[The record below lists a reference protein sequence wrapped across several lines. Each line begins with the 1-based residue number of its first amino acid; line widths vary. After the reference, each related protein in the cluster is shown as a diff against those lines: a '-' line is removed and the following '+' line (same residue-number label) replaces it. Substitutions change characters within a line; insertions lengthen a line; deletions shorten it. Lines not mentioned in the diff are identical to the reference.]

1 MTGRLSALGAVL
13 LYTSPLTAGLSG
25 AGLYWILPLAVVFCL
40 SVVVLTS
47 RRLPRGWLAAALFV
61 GGKIITQLLIVALL
75 FGAGRGLAAALGLE
89 GHVPGWLWLLPA
101 GAGLALAL
109 LLTPRLQAQERAA
122 VEALFAPADRHGPT
136 PEARETDAGTA
147 SDAGHSAPS
156 APPAPR
162 SRNDTP

>member
-25 AGLYWILPLAVVFCL
+25 ANIYWILPLAAVFCL

-47 RRLPRGWLAAALFV
+47 RRLPRGWIAAVLFI
-61 GGKIITQLLIVALL
+61 GGKIMTQILIVALL
-75 FGAGRGLAAALGLE
+75 FGAGRGLAAALGIE
-89 GHVPGWLWLLPA
+89 GHIPGWLWLLPA

-109 LLTPRLQAQERAA
+109 LLTPQLKAQEKAA
-122 VEALFAPADRHGPT
+122 FEALFAPHPD
-136 PEARETDAGTA
+136 EDDTDAERRDT
-147 SDAGHSAPS
+147 GHSAPS

-162 SRNDTP
+162 SHDDTP